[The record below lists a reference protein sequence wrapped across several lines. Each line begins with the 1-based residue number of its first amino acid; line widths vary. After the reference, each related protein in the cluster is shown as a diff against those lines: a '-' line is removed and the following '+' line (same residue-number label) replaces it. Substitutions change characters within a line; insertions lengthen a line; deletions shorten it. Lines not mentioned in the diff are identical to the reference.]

1 MFKNTASQKWIVFA
15 FQDEGG
21 TNPGEPVT
29 GDATNITANL
39 RLDGGAANAV
49 DDVNPTELEDGYYVF
64 DLTQA
69 ETNADL
75 IVICPASATANVNVI
90 GVPGAVWT
98 TTDTSG
104 IEAKVDTIDGI
115 VDNIL
120 LDTAEIGTAGAGL
133 TAVPWNASWDA
144 EVQSEVA
151 DGLTAFWTSP
161 ATLVDLVWDEPLTA
175 GTHNVVN
182 SAGRRLRTIQDGG
195 SVYGGYIWIDTV
207 NGSAGTTAYENG
219 TSDNPVSTIADANTL
234 AAAVGIDRFMVAP
247 GSSITFAATQSNEE
261 FHGRNWTL
269 ALGGQ
274 NIAGTYIKGATVSG
288 IGTGSDYHFDTCHIG
303 TCTLAD
309 GDLQWCSLDDTLTL
323 SAAGT
328 YRLHGCYSGIAGAS
342 SPTIDFGA
350 AVGNT
355 ALNMRLYSGG
365 VTINNKDATGTDTM
379 SLEGDGQLTVAASSG
394 GAISVRGNFKV
405 TNTGG
410 ATITYDDNSTSI
422 AAIEA
427 DTSTDGVVVASAS
440 ATAIADA
447 TLNRDMSAVSDT
459 NARSPLN
466 ALRLLRNKYSVSG
479 STLTVTKEDDTTSA
493 WTSTLTTDATAD
505 PVTGSDP
512 A

>member
-1 MFKNTASQKWIVFA
+1 MFKNTASQKWVVFA

-29 GDATNITANL
+29 GDALNITANL
-39 RLDGGAANAV
+39 YLDGSGTPNAV
-49 DDVNPTELEDGYYVF
+49 DDTNPTELGGGYYVF
-64 DLTQA
+64 DITAA
-69 ETNADL
+69 ESNADN
-75 IVICPASATANVNVI
+75 IVIAPASSTANVNVI
-90 GVPGAVWT
+90 GVPGVVFPT
-98 TTDTSG
+98 
-104 IEAKVDTIDGI
+104 E
-115 VDNIL
+115 
-120 LDTAEIGTAGAGL
+120 L
-133 TAVPWNASWDA
+133 TNDA
-144 EVQSEVA
+144 AIA
-151 DGLTAFWTSP
+151 DA
-161 ATLVDLVWDEPLTA
+161 VWDEVLTA
-175 GTHNVVN
+175 GTHNVIN
-182 SAGRRLRTIQDGG
+182 SAGRRLRSIQDGG
-195 SVYGGYIWIDTV
+195 SVYGGFIWIDTV
-207 NGSAGTTAYENG
+207 NGSPGTTAYENG

-274 NIAGTYIKGATVSG
+274 NIAGTYFKGATVSG

-328 YRLHGCYSGIAGAS
+328 YRLHGCYSGIAGSS

-355 ALNMRLYSGG
+355 ALNMRQYSGG

-379 SLEGDGQLTVAASSG
+379 SLEGNGALTVAASSG
-394 GAISVRGNFKV
+394 GAIVVRGNFKV

-410 ATITYDDNSTSI
+410 ATITYDDNSTNTT
-422 AAIEA
+422 AILA
-427 DTSTDGVVVASAS
+427 DTGTDGVKVATADQ
-440 ATAIADA
+440 TAIADA
-447 TLNRDMSAVSDT
+447 LLNRDMSAVSDT

-479 STLTVTKEDDTTSA
+479 STLTVTKEDDSTSA

-505 PVTGSDP
+505 PVTMVVSIPPSP
-512 A
+512 ASVSVVIRQ

>member
-1 MFKNTASQKWIVFA
+1 MFKNTASQKWVVFA
-15 FQDEGG
+15 FEDEGG

-29 GDATNITANL
+29 GDAANITANL

-49 DDVNPTELEDGYYVF
+49 DDTNPTELGGGYYVF
-64 DLTQA
+64 DITAA
-69 ETNADL
+69 ESNADN
-75 IVICPASATANVNVI
+75 IVIAPASATANVNVI
-90 GVPGAVWT
+90 GVPGVVFP
-98 TTDTSG
+98 TTDVSGVEAKIDTVDTVVDAILDDTGTSG
-104 IEAKVDTIDGI
+104 V
-115 VDNIL
+115 L
-120 LDTAEIGTAGAGL
+120 LAATADSAA
-133 TAVPWNASWDA
+133 
-144 EVQSEVA
+144 
-151 DGLTAFWTSP
+151 
-161 ATLVDLVWDEPLTA
+161 LVDSIWDEPLTA
-175 GTHNVVN
+175 GSHNVVN

-195 SVYGGYIWIDTV
+195 SVYGGYIWIDNI
-207 NGSAGTTAYENG
+207 NGTAGTTAYENG
-219 TSDNPVSTIADANTL
+219 TSDNPVDSIADANTL

-247 GSSITFAATQSNEE
+247 NSSITFAATQRNKE

-274 NIAGTYIKGATVSG
+274 SIAGSYFKGATVSG

-328 YRLHGCYSGIAGAS
+328 YRLHGCYSGIAGSS

-365 VTINNKDATGTDTM
+365 VTINNKDATGSDTM
-379 SLEGDGQLTVAASSG
+379 SLEGNGQLTVAASSS

-410 ATITYDDNSTSI
+410 ATITYDDNSTNTT
-422 AAIEA
+422 AILS
-427 DTSTDGVVVASAS
+427 DTGTDGVKVASADQ
-440 ATAIADA
+440 TAIADA
-447 TLNRDMSAVSDT
+447 LLNRDMSAVSDT
-459 NARSPLN
+459 TARSPLN

-479 STLTVTKEDDTTSA
+479 STLTVTKEDDSTQA
-493 WTSTLTTDATAD
+493 WTSTLTTDAA
-505 PVTGSDP
+505 
-512 A
+512 

>member
-1 MFKNTASQKWIVFA
+1 MFKNTASQKWVVFA
-15 FQDEGG
+15 FEDEGG

-29 GDATNITANL
+29 GDAANITANL

-49 DDVNPTELEDGYYVF
+49 DDTNPTELEDGYYVF
-64 DLTQA
+64 DITAA
-69 ETNADL
+69 ESNADN
-75 IVICPASATANVNVI
+75 IVICPASSTANVNVI
-90 GVPGAVWT
+90 GVPGVVFPT
-98 TTDTSG
+98 
-104 IEAKVDTIDGI
+104 E
-115 VDNIL
+115 
-120 LDTAEIGTAGAGL
+120 L
-133 TAVPWNASWDA
+133 TNDA
-144 EVQSEVA
+144 AIA
-151 DGLTAFWTSP
+151 DA
-161 ATLVDLVWDEPLTA
+161 VWDEVLTA

-195 SVYGGYIWIDTV
+195 SVYGGYIWIDTI
-207 NGSAGTTAYENG
+207 NGTAGTTAYENG
-219 TSDNPVSTIADANTL
+219 TSDNPVDSIADANTL

-247 GSSITFAATQSNEE
+247 NSSITFAATQSNEE

-274 NIAGTYIKGATVSG
+274 SIAGSYFKGATVSG
-288 IGTGSDYHFDTCHIG
+288 IGTGADYHFDTCHIG
-303 TCTLAD
+303 TCTLAN

-323 SAAGT
+323 SAAGS
-328 YRLHGCYSGIAGAS
+328 YRLHGCYSGIAGSS

-365 VTINNKDATGTDTM
+365 VTINNKDATGSDTM
-379 SLEGDGQLTVAASSG
+379 SLEGNGQLTVAASSG

-410 ATITYDDNSTSI
+410 ATITYDDNSTNTT
-422 AAIEA
+422 AILA
-427 DTSTDGVVVASAS
+427 DTGTDGVKVATADQ
-440 ATAIADA
+440 TAIADA
-447 TLNRDMSAVSDT
+447 LLNRDMSAVSDT

-479 STLTVTKEDDTTSA
+479 STLTVTKEDDSTSA